1 MSRAL
6 AYYGVASP
14 SPQGYEDVVGSCFTL
29 FLSLLLLQ
37 PGQGHVLGVD
47 VIAVDRG
54 VSLAVGRGQVG
65 RVVRRFLFLRLNLP
79 LGDRLVLLLLEM
91 HAHWSSF
98 KELEFCHWLRLV
110 FKSTLSKLVLLPFMQ
125 AFLDISKKT
134 QG

>member
-14 SPQGYEDVVGSCFTL
+14 SPQGYEDVVGSCFPL

-91 HAHWSSF
+91 HAHRSSF
-98 KELEFCHWLRLV
+98 KELNFAIGWE
-110 FKSTLSKLVLLPFMQ
+110 K
-125 AFLDISKKT
+125 
-134 QG
+134 

>member
-98 KELEFCHWLRLV
+98 KELEFCHWLGEMRLV
-110 FKSTLSKLVLLPFMQ
+110 FKSTLSKLVLLLLF
-125 AFLDISKKT
+125 
-134 QG
+134 